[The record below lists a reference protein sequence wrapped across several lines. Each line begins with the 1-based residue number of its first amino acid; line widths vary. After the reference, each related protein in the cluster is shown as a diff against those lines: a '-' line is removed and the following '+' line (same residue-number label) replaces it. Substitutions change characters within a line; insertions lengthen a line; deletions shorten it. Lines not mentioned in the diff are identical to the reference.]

1 MNPNYNFIIGP
12 SDTDSI
18 SFCKVDMSPFTDEEQ
33 KFLLD
38 EINELSPEFMEW
50 EGDGYYK
57 SCIALRAKNY
67 VLYDGQKKLTKGSAF
82 KTSTKEIALKEFMQE
97 LVDEMLNDN
106 EMSTLINIY
115 HKYIKEALNV
125 KDIHRW
131 ASKKTITE
139 AILECDNPKED
150 TRKNEMDI
158 WNAIKQESDIQEGT
172 KFYIY
177 PVIVSYNVQTGRI
190 GKNGKPLKDK
200 VTEITGYK
208 LDKHWN
214 NDHNVDKLVERVY
227 STLEIFKLV
236 LDLTQFIDYTAD
248 KNKILLQELKINE
261 INSKKY

>member
-18 SFCKVDMSPFTDEEQ
+18 SFCKADMSPFTDEEQ

-97 LVDEMLNDN
+97 LVDEMLNN
-106 EMSTLINIY
+106 NNIQTLINIY

-125 KDIHRW
+125 QDIHRW
-131 ASKKTITE
+131 SSKKTITE
-139 AILECDNPKED
+139 SILNCQSSPEES
-150 TRKNEMDI
+150 RKNEMDI
-158 WNAIKQESDIQEGT
+158 WNTVKNESDIQEGN

-177 PVIVSYNVQTGRI
+177 PVILGRYI
-190 GKNGKPLKDK
+190 ESNRISKKTGKPLKDK

-208 LDKHWN
+208 LDKYWT
-214 NDHNVDKLVERVY
+214 NDHNVDKLIERVY
-227 STLEIFKLV
+227 ATLKIFELV
-236 LDLTQFIDYTAD
+236 LDLTQFMNYTSA
-248 KNKILLQELKINE
+248 KNKSFLEELKPNE
-261 INSKKY
+261 ITP